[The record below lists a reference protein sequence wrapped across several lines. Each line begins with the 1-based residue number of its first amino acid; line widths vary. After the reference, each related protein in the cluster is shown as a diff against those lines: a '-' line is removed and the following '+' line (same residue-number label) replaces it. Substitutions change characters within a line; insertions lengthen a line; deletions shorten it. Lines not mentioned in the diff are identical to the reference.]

1 MKKIGKK
8 NQRVWHIFPLANRL
22 IFYLAEK
29 KKRYY
34 FEKEKM
40 EKKLTRLWL
49 DVHLTNLVMDQS
61 KILTSSSQV
70 ISPPMFWDST

>member
-1 MKKIGKK
+1 
-8 NQRVWHIFPLANRL
+8 L

-40 EKKLTRLWL
+40 EKKLTRL
-49 DVHLTNLVMDQS
+49 
-61 KILTSSSQV
+61 
-70 ISPPMFWDST
+70 